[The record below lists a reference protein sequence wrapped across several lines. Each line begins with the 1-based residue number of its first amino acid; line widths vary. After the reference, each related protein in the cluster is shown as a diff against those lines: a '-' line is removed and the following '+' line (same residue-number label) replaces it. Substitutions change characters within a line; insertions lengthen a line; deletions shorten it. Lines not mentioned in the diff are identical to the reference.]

1 MGSLFGEKR
10 RFVILEIYMGWL
22 VENVVDWVDVKRRLS
37 EKIRR
42 VRINLNSLFGDSW
55 MECL

>member
-10 RFVILEIYMGWL
+10 RFVILGIYMGWL
-22 VENVVDWVDVKRRLS
+22 VENVVDWVDVRRRLR